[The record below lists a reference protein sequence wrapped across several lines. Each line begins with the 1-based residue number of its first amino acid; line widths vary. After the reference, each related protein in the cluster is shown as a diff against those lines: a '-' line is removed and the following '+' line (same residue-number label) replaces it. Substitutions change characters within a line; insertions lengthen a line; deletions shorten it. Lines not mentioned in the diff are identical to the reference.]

1 MAFTYLEMEMVLS
14 PIDPWRPLMI
24 AQMGAVG
31 FESFVET
38 DYGFMAYIPE
48 KEFREKDFLAME
60 VFEVKDLKIEWKT
73 QSIAPQ
79 NWNREWEENF
89 KPIRVGERCVV
100 RADFHPSTAVDYELV
115 ITPKMSF
122 GTGHHETTQMMIS
135 LLLELG
141 CDQKT
146 VLDMGAGTGIL
157 AILAEKLGAKSVL
170 AIDNDPWCVEN
181 IQENLLLNHSQ
192 VIEVALNHLVPTHKA
207 YDLVLANIN
216 RNVLLDQMND
226 YATVLSGGGDLLM
239 SGFYEKDLERIQNHA
254 ETLEFRFIRKF
265 EKNQWLAAHFTKK

>member
-1 MAFTYLEMEMVLS
+1 
-14 PIDPWRPLMI
+14 MI

-31 FESFVET
+31 FESFMET
-38 DYGFMAYIPE
+38 DHGFMAYIPE
-48 KEFREKDFLAME
+48 KDFREKDFLAIE
-60 VFEVKDLKIEWKT
+60 VFELKDLQIEWKI

-89 KPIRVGERCVV
+89 TPIRVGERCVV
-100 RADFHPSTAVDYELV
+100 RADFHPPEKAEYELV

-141 CDQKT
+141 CDQKM
-146 VLDMGAGTGIL
+146 VLDMGSGTGIL
-157 AILAEKLGAKSVL
+157 AILAEKMGAKSVL

-192 VIEVALNHLVPTHKA
+192 FIDAALNHLVPTHKA

-216 RNVLLDQMND
+216 RNILMEQLDD
-226 YATVLSGGGDLLM
+226 YAAVLSGGGDLLI
-239 SGFYEKDLERIQNHA
+239 SGFYEKDLERIQNQA
-254 ETLEFRFIRKF
+254 EILEFRFIRKF
-265 EKNQWLAAHFTKK
+265 EKNRWLAAHFTKT